1 MGVDVPMKD
10 SISVEGRIT
19 IDNSEEMRGKLR
31 MILRSKPAEIT
42 VDFSGASYMDTS
54 AVATLVEAVRIARGH
69 GTQLILTGLKGQ
81 PRHLLEIIEFGR
93 MFEVAVQE
101 VRA

>member
-1 MGVDVPMKD
+1 MKD
-10 SISVEGRIT
+10 SISIEGRIT
-19 IDNSEEMRGKLR
+19 IDNSDEMRRKLR
-31 MILRSKPAEIT
+31 MILRLKPAEIT
-42 VDFSGASYMDTS
+42 VDFSGAGYLDTS
-54 AVATLVEAVRIARGH
+54 AVATLVEAVRIARGQ

-101 VRA
+101 VSA